1 MRLSGNSTVPTFGWG
16 LFKTVPSGK
25 ANPCLNPSSFGW
37 GGKRLGIERGSGA
50 PFHPTALTDS
60 QPQIYGSWRAH
71 GNSAR
76 WPATFCHILGRCS
89 ECRDK
94 CEPSH
99 SRGSRFYKR
108 HKTSS
113 RQAVLWVR
121 ANTGRSGYTSDFGSC
136 RLRLA
141 LISWIWNITAA
152 PHERLKKPL
161 FLNWKAQDGCTQQLS
176 WNQA

>member
-1 MRLSGNSTVPTFGWG
+1 MRLSGTQQFPRLVGVCLRLSHLEKQT
-16 LFKTVPSGK
+16 L
-25 ANPCLNPSSFGW
+25 CLNPSSFGW

-108 HKTSS
+108 HKIQQAGCALSS
-113 RQAVLWVR
+113 GQHWAQ
-121 ANTGRSGYTSDFGSC
+121 
-136 RLRLA
+136 
-141 LISWIWNITAA
+141 WIYFRFWELPSQTCT
-152 PHERLKKPL
+152 HFLDLKYYSSATWEAQKAL
-161 FLNWKAQDGCTQQLS
+161 FLNWKAQDGCTS
-176 WNQA
+176 S

>member
-1 MRLSGNSTVPTFGWG
+1 MRLSGNLRVPTFGWG
-16 LFKTVPSGK
+16 LFETVPSGK
-25 ANPCLNPSSFGW
+25 ANPCLNSSSFGW
-37 GGKRLGIERGSGA
+37 SGKRLGIEWGSGA
-50 PFHPTALTDS
+50 PFYPTALTDS

-76 WPATFCHILGRCS
+76 WPTTFCHISVRCS
-89 ECRDK
+89 ECRSK

-113 RQAVLWVR
+113 RQAVLSVR
-121 ANTGRSGYTSDFGSC
+121 ANTGRSGYTSNFGSC

-141 LISWIWNITAA
+141 LISWIRNITAV
-152 PHERLKKPL
+152 PHERLKKNP
-161 FLNWKAQDGCTQQLS
+161 FSWTEKPRMGAQS
-176 WNQA
+176 S